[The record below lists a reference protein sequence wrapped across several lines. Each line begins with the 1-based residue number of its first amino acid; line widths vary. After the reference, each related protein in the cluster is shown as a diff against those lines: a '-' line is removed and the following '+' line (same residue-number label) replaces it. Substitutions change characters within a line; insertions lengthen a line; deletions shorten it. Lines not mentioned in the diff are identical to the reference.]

1 MNTFE
6 ITIQRKFGDTWP
18 VVVEESRG
26 GVFLPVRKR
35 RRGLKIE
42 EAAALGESNSKI
54 YGTLLGD
61 ALFRGDVRDS
71 FVQSLRE
78 SRHCLHVLLFY

>member
-6 ITIQRKFGDTWP
+6 ITIQRKFGDSWP

-26 GVFLPVRKR
+26 GVFLPVRKE
-35 RRGLKIE
+35 GVLKIE

-54 YGTLLGD
+54 VNVH
-61 ALFRGDVRDS
+61 RVR
-71 FVQSLRE
+71 
-78 SRHCLHVLLFY
+78 